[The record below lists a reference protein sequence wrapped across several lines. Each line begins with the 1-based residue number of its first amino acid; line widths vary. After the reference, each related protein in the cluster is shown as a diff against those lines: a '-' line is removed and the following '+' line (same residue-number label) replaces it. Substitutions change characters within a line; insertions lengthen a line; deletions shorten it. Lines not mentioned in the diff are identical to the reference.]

1 MVHYV
6 DIRHWYLAAL
16 PRKHVEGAQ
25 SISRTCTVSVL
36 VTPVK
41 LPLPGVKC
49 TLGSDNSAT
58 TVAAS
63 AAKHTGLPQF

>member
-1 MVHYV
+1 MVHYASS
-6 DIRHWYLAAL
+6 HNCYLAAL

>member
-1 MVHYV
+1 M
-6 DIRHWYLAAL
+6 
-16 PRKHVEGAQ
+16 
-25 SISRTCTVSVL
+25 SRTCTASVL

-49 TLGSDNSAT
+49 ALGSDNSVT

-63 AAKHTGLPQF
+63 ATKHTGLPQFFEFP